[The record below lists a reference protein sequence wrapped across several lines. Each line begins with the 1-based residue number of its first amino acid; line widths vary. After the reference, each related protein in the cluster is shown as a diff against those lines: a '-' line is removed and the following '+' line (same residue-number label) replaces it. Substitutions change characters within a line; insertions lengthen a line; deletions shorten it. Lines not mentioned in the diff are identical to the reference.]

1 MPLLQTYLH
10 LHDHRVLP
18 CGAGWCGRF
27 YLGEIGLVGEGGGG
41 TGLVGGDFIR
51 GVWVVGDEEGRYR
64 VALWEISFGGD
75 WVIVEVLLVRDLE
88 IRSGKL

>member
-1 MPLLQTYLH
+1 MY
-10 LHDHRVLP
+10 
-18 CGAGWCGRF
+18 F
-27 YLGEIGLVGEGGGG
+27 LVGQGGVVDFIWEILGWLG
-41 TGLVGGDFIR
+41 KEAEEQVWLVGDFIR
-51 GVWVVGDEEGRYR
+51 GVWVVGDEEADR